1 MSAGAKEHVPANVS
15 YGANDTYAERPETKG
30 IEVEISGTDP
40 IKQSRLEEAEDEE
53 RGEIFKSDE
62 VSDRT
67 PERAMVTTN
76 EAKLATERSITE
88 RSKQMEC
95 DQLEEAEKTSCN
107 SLTVDGALDSL
118 AEYAQYARKSEFQ
131 PSRRK
136 SLPSCSLMRDVERN
150 VRTTIEATDVPPG
163 DDHEEP
169 RESISLGLG
178 QEHTVATMTCLQ
190 CVESKQ
196 GRRWKKKSLRIEK
209 VEALSDAFL
218 TKALH

>member
-1 MSAGAKEHVPANVS
+1 
-15 YGANDTYAERPETKG
+15 
-30 IEVEISGTDP
+30 
-40 IKQSRLEEAEDEE
+40 
-53 RGEIFKSDE
+53 
-62 VSDRT
+62 
-67 PERAMVTTN
+67 MVTTN
-76 EAKLATERSITE
+76 EAKLATKRSITE

-95 DQLEEAEKTSCN
+95 DQLDEAEKTSCY

-150 VRTTIEATDVPPG
+150 VCTTIEATDVPPG

-178 QEHTVATMTCLQ
+178 SVFGRKNYDLLNGNVSMTK
-190 CVESKQ
+190 VRNIRW
-196 GRRWKKKSLRIEK
+196 RR
-209 VEALSDAFL
+209 
-218 TKALH
+218 